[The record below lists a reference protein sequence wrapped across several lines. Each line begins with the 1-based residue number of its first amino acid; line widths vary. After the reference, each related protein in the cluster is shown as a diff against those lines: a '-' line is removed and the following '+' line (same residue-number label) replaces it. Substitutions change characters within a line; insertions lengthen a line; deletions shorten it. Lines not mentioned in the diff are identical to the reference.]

1 MSDVSKKHGEMSFLK
16 AAFIQA
22 VSKYST
28 VIMQMAITVVLA
40 RLLTPEQY
48 GVMAGVTVFTSF
60 FSILAD
66 LGLGPAIIQY
76 QNSRFK
82 GLWIYFYLFMWS
94 WPLSFLCL
102 HLFGDTI
109 KLLLP

>member
-76 QNSRFK
+76 QISIQ
-82 GLWIYFYLFMWS
+82 GIMDLF
-94 WPLSFLCL
+94 LSFHVVLAFVFPVSSSFWG
-102 HLFGDTI
+102 HH
-109 KLLLP
+109 

>member
-76 QNSRFK
+76 QNLDSRDYGSIFIFSC
-82 GLWIYFYLFMWS
+82 GIIS
-94 WPLSFLCL
+94 Q
-102 HLFGDTI
+102 
-109 KLLLP
+109 